1 MDINFYCGREKERR
15 DSDKAVER
23 KQKEDQELIQNC
35 RERKKDRGVEE

>member
-15 DSDKAVER
+15 ESDTAVER

-35 RERKKDRGVEE
+35 RERKKER